1 MSNEDLSQRRNETNF
16 HYASRIKQYNLEKEQ
31 EKHNRTMQMQ
41 YEKVMNNTTD
51 RTSLH
56 HSDKS
61 IFKDADVQSAR
72 EVLEK
77 TSLIHSIKERMNR
90 TLPVL
95 DIKRLRT
102 LDSDLM
108 QVELNNR

>member
-1 MSNEDLSQRRNETNF
+1 MKIFRESM
-16 HYASRIKQYNLEKEQ
+16 NLRELQKKKEQ